1 MKVTTTTIDN
11 LTEILT
17 QIIDFT
23 ERRRQILTRNL
34 FDYKTEGFRP
44 YDMPVSEF
52 AGCMTE
58 AVAEHI
64 TAQRIVVHDREHV
77 RFEGSGCFNAD
88 PVVDDNAEKLLV
100 SDPKQYLRLQIH
112 KLSENLMN
120 NKIAVELLKQK
131 QQRLSSI
138 SHQG

>member
-1 MKVTTTTIDN
+1 MKAASTTIDN

-23 ERRRQILTRNL
+23 ERRRQLLTRNL
-34 FDYKTEGFRP
+34 FDYKTDGFRP
-44 YDMPVSEF
+44 YDLPIAEF
-52 AGCMTE
+52 TECMTE

-64 TAQRIVVHDREHV
+64 TARRIVVRDRDHV
-77 RFEGSGCFNAD
+77 RFEEDGCFDAE
-88 PVVDDNAEKLLV
+88 PMVDHNAEKLLL

-120 NKIAVELLKQK
+120 NKIAVQLLKHK
-131 QQRLSSI
+131 QQGLS
-138 SHQG
+138 